1 MEKRE
6 DIVITEA
13 DKGWKVIVMDKEVYI
28 EECEKQLNND
38 EFYIKL
44 DEDPTNSIVNEIEAE
59 IKGMVDK
66 KLLNNKESQ
75 LLTKHLTEPR
85 MSGLPK
91 IHNTFTKFPSLRPI
105 VSAFSS
111 CTSRLSE
118 YLDSFLKFQAKK
130 GRSYIRDTKDFLSKL
145 QEIKS
150 RLRRNVLYY

>member
-75 LLTKHLTEPR
+75 LLTEHLTEPR
-85 MSGLPK
+85 MSFFYGLPK
-91 IHNTFTKFPSLRPI
+91 IHKTFTKFQPLRPI
-105 VSAFSS
+105 VSALSS
-111 CTSRLSE
+111 CTSRLSA

-130 GRSYIRDTKDFLSKL
+130 GRFYVRDTKDFLSKL
-145 QEIKS
+145 
-150 RLRRNVLYY
+150 